1 MKIKAV
7 IFDLDGTITEPYL
20 DFDKIRQEIGLPQN
34 SEPIL
39 ESMAKMSPAQRQKTE
54 VILYKYEQL
63 AVEHSTLN
71 KGAAQTFDWLKKN
84 NIPVGILTRNTRRN
98 ASAVAEKHNLE
109 FDAIFDRHD
118 GPPKPDPFGIK
129 KLCDFFKVE
138 PQETLVIGDYLYDL
152 QSAKAAGATAILV
165 RAGKNVE
172 KFGSEADYIID
183 SLTEII
189 DIITQKIEH
198 RI

>member
-20 DFDKIRQEIGLPQN
+20 DFDKIRTEIGLSPD

-54 VILYKYEQL
+54 EILYKHEQQ

-71 KGAAQTFDWLKKN
+71 KGAAQIFDWLKKN
-84 NIPVGILTRNTRRN
+84 NIPVGILTRNTRHN
-98 ASAVAEKHNLE
+98 ASAVAKKHNLE
-109 FDAIFDRHD
+109 FNAIFDRND

-129 KLCDFFKVE
+129 KLCKFFNVQ
-138 PQETLVIGDYLYDL
+138 PQQTLVVGDYLYDL

-172 KFGSEADYIID
+172 KFGSEADYVID
-183 SLTEII
+183 SLAEII
-189 DIITQKIEH
+189 DIINSSQ
-198 RI
+198 